1 MVVTEFGK
9 LFGEPI
15 IFLSQLDLGN
25 IKFDDSLYWFILF
38 CVAFDDVF
46 IAKMIPPF
54 LLQRKLSN
62 NLSYA
67 VSLLMKTV
75 ALKKIR
81 MLFELKA
88 EGHLGEM
95 ENVDR
100 FARL

>member
-1 MVVTEFGK
+1 
-9 LFGEPI
+9 
-15 IFLSQLDLGN
+15 
-25 IKFDDSLYWFILF
+25 
-38 CVAFDDVF
+38 
-46 IAKMIPPF
+46 MIPPF

-88 EGHLGEM
+88 EGNLGEM